1 MIDKISPVAPKAAPA
16 SVQTS
21 AQAAQSAQAAGT
33 VDADGDAT
41 AAQIFPAGS
50 ALEMARSEWG
60 TNLLE
65 LEAIELSTS
74 GIDSE
79 SFLATMEDI
88 GFAMGARTR
97 ALREGKIDRA
107 RTKVML
113 GKLGDIAVEQ
123 AEALHAR
130 VPEIE
135 RSPAPYDEM
144 RRAGFDAGEMALLL
158 GARLKNGGLS
168 DAARR
173 RLDDALSTVLDSED
187 WVLLLFGRLEFGAAT
202 RGELAQLRRLYQRA
216 ADQRPRLAQWFAQL
230 QALHERKRKL
240 KTLIRA
246 LAFELSAEGPATDTR
261 LAAVIGD
268 LKRIVQFLSIEDH
281 CERLARAMP
290 DAALDGDAVLRIFIE
305 AVDQS
310 WIDGGWVEEQASV
323 LAAQS
328 VPVQLMVQRLADIAR
343 LLPGDCFQDEDQR
356 DMMLGAFL
364 ECLDMLDA
372 REG

>member
-1 MIDKISPVAPKAAPA
+1 MTDKIPPVAPKPPSA
-16 SVQTS
+16 SVQMSIQT
-21 AQAAQSAQAAGT
+21 AQSAQAAGL
-33 VDADGDAT
+33 VDADGDAA
-41 AAQIFPAGS
+41 AAQIFPAES

-60 TNLLE
+60 MTPLE
-65 LEAIELSTS
+65 LEAIELNAT

-97 ALREGKIDRA
+97 ALREGKIDRP

-130 VPEIE
+130 VSEIE

-158 GARLKNGGLS
+158 GARLKNGSLT
-168 DAARR
+168 DAARQ
-173 RLDDALSTVLDSED
+173 RLEDALWTVLASED
-187 WVLLLFGRLEFGAAT
+187 WALLLFSRLEFGAAT

-216 ADQRPRLAQWFAQL
+216 SDQRPRLAQWFAQL
-230 QALHERKRKL
+230 QGLRERKRKL

-290 DAALDGDAVLRIFIE
+290 DAGLDSDAVLRVFIE

-323 LAAQS
+323 LAGQT
-328 VPVQLMVQRLADIAR
+328 VPPQRMVRHLAEVAK
-343 LLPGDCFQDEDQR
+343 LLPGDCFQDDDQR
-356 DMMLGAFL
+356 DMMLGAFR
-364 ECLDMLDA
+364 ECLDLLDA